1 LPKLHSEYD
10 GSGKLRAK
18 NAEQIKKHVPALLD
32 QYPPKQYNIV
42 ISSGGAGSGAFLLF
56 YRKLLCVFIFFACT
70 NHKYLLETLDIC
82 IICIIIINT
91 NDTYFY
97 AIGNFIPII

>member
-1 LPKLHSEYD
+1 M
-10 GSGKLRAK
+10 AK
-18 NAEQIKKHVPALLD
+18 EAQVPAE
-32 QYPPKQYNIV
+32 
-42 ISSGGAGSGAFLLF
+42 GAGSGAFLLF

-82 IICIIIINT
+82 IICIVIINT

-97 AIGNFIPII
+97 AIGNFVPENYAVMFLHILAKSENICKIEYRINEIGRE

>member
-1 LPKLHSEYD
+1 MNEGLGE
-10 GSGKLRAK
+10 LRVS
-18 NAEQIKKHVPALLD
+18 QT
-32 QYPPKQYNIV
+32 
-42 ISSGGAGSGAFLLF
+42 LF

-91 NDTYFY
+91 NE
-97 AIGNFIPII
+97 P